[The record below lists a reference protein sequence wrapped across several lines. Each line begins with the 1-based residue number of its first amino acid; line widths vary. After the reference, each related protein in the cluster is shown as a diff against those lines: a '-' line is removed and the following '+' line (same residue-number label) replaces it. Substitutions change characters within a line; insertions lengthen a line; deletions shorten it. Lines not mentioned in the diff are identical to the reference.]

1 MSAAA
6 LTTALALSTAVAFSE
21 EDGFLAV
28 ASADT
33 PAESRPQD
41 ASVGVLPATNASL
54 AEELLKSPPRGLNGA
69 FPQLPGVDPVV
80 AQRIGVLIALIA
92 VLGVALPIVGTEG
105 SSKNAAPD
113 GDYEGG
119 GSLRRRTV
127 QAGGRTR
134 EFNVVLPAHYHQGDA
149 YPVII
154 AFGGWQHSAER
165 SREYMRLESVARDAI
180 IIYAQGINNAWGGA
194 PYADT
199 TVDNDIDFV
208 RAAIDDVATNFGG
221 ERDHV
226 AAIGLSNGGGM
237 AAALACHAPELVKAV
252 ASAAGAYYDPTVSNC
267 TSGDVATLLLH
278 GTNDDVVGYF
288 GGTRHGA
295 HFQPV
300 DRVFATFGRK
310 NGCSTQLIETPGAFS
325 TSFEPTSCLTPTR
338 LERVD
343 GGGHTWFTSPDA
355 TTESVNFVLNEL

>member
-21 EDGFLAV
+21 EDGFPAV

-92 VLGVALPIVGTEG
+92 VLGVAIPIVGTEG
-105 SSKNAAPD
+105 SSKNTAPD

-295 HFQPV
+295 HFQAV

-310 NGCSTQLIETPGAFS
+310 NGCSTQLMEIPGAFS

-355 TTESVNFVLNEL
+355 TTESVSFVLNEL